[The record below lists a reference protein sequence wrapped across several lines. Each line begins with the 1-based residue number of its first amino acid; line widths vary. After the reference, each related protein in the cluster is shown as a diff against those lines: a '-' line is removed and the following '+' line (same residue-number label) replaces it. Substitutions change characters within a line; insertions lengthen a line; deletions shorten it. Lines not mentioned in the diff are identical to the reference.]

1 MRSPCRSFLLFILTL
16 LISIAAPTS
25 FAIAEEDPTV
35 GVVSIGSYEQI
46 MQHANVLGAIV
57 NFPNLDKMIE
67 LQLLQLTG
75 GQALQAIDKTKPVV
89 LDVRLGK
96 KEPYG
101 VICLPVTD
109 LKKLISTLPDPFGQT
124 DDVGNGVLLLK
135 NTPEPLYVKEENGWS
150 FWAQQKEYLAE
161 LPKAPEKLAGD
172 LPKRYLIGASAFMQ
186 KIPPE
191 KRAEAIGFLELMAQM
206 SLAGGGGGDAS
217 LEQQLATT
225 KQQIGMLRQWID
237 DTKEVTFGIGFDKET
252 QGVHFDFV
260 MTAISGSDAM
270 KSYERLKKGK
280 SDHAGFLHEDATLAI
295 AVNMVGQP
303 IKEEVAL
310 LDAQE
315 KMVQSQMTENIDSD
329 SSLDDEEKD
338 KIKESADKMIGV
350 LFDTL
355 RSKNFQAGMAAFI
368 NDRSTFVFGG
378 QVTDGN
384 ALEGAVKQLIEIAG
398 KKLDFPQPNWEAENH
413 GVYRIHTWKTP
424 VPDDAAKQM
433 FGEQVELAL
442 GVNAKSIYF
451 AFGGNG
457 IADLKKTLDTAAAS
471 SKQPID
477 PVQAFVKLGPLLA
490 AAAAQEGG
498 QNLAPI
504 AGMLHDKDQI
514 LYTIQPIEGG
524 IHGRVVLQQNLL
536 RAIPL
541 MTMIMGSGPAGVGG
555 GPGNN
560 PFQ

>member
-1 MRSPCRSFLLFILTL
+1 MRSPYRSFLLLILTL
-16 LISIAAPTS
+16 LIGIAAPTS
-25 FAIAEEDPTV
+25 FAIADDDPTV
-35 GVVSIGSYEQI
+35 GVVSLGSYEQI

-57 NFPNLDKMIE
+57 GFPNLDKMIE
-67 LQLLQLTG
+67 LQLLQATG
-75 GQALQAIDKTKPVV
+75 GQALQAIDKKKPVV

-96 KEPYG
+96 KEPYA
-101 VICLPVTD
+101 VICLPVTG
-109 LKKLISTLPDPFGQT
+109 LKKLLDTLPAPLGQT

-135 NTPEPLYVKEENGWS
+135 NTPDPMYVKEENGWS
-150 FWAQQKEYLAE
+150 FWAQKKEHLAE
-161 LPKAPEKLAGD
+161 VPKAPEKLVGD
-172 LPKRYLIGASAFMQ
+172 LPERYLIGASAFMQ

-206 SLAGGGGGDAS
+206 NLAGGGES
-217 LEQQLATT
+217 VLEQQLAAT
-225 KQQIGMLRQWID
+225 KQQIGMLRQWLD
-237 DTKEVTFGIGFDKET
+237 DTKEVTFGIGFDKEA
-252 QGVHFDFV
+252 QNIYFDFM
-260 MTAISGSDAM
+260 MTANSGSEAM
-270 KSYERLKKGK
+270 KSYERFKKGK

-295 AVNMVGQP
+295 AVNMEGQP

-315 KMVQSQMTENIDSD
+315 KMFQSQMAESIDGD
-329 SSLDDEEKD
+329 SSLNDEDKD
-338 KIKESADKMIGV
+338 KIKQSADKMIGV

-384 ALEGAVKQLIEIAG
+384 ALEGAVKQLIEMAG
-398 KKLDFPQPNWEAENH
+398 KELDFPQPNWEEENH
-413 GVYRIHTWKTP
+413 GVHRIHTWKTP
-424 VPDDAAKQM
+424 VPDDDAKQM
-433 FGEQVELAL
+433 FGEQLEFAL
-442 GVNAKSIYF
+442 GVNASSIYF

-457 IADLKKTLDTAAAS
+457 IEDLKKTLDAAVAS

-498 QNLAPI
+498 ENLAPI
-504 AGMLHDKDQI
+504 TGMLHDKDQI

-524 IHGRVVLQQNLL
+524 IHGRIVIQQNLL

-541 MTMIMGSGPAGVGG
+541 MSMIMGSGPAGIGG

-560 PFQ
+560 PF